1 MNSLNK
7 NLEINQEKSLKT
19 KISESPKP
27 CLESSCKSKSTLQ
40 FQEINENSKSLI
52 TVEDFNFE
60 KDENV
65 YSKNSAELKNDHA
78 SNIPFSQR
86 SIGYSDK

>member
-1 MNSLNK
+1 MKSLNK
-7 NLEINQEKSLKT
+7 NLELNQEKSLKT
-19 KISESPKP
+19 KISESSKP
-27 CLESSCKSKSTLQ
+27 CLESGCKSKSTLQ

-65 YSKNSAELKNDHA
+65 FSKNSAERKNDNV
-78 SNIPFSQR
+78 SNIPFSQ
-86 SIGYSDK
+86 SSFGYSDK